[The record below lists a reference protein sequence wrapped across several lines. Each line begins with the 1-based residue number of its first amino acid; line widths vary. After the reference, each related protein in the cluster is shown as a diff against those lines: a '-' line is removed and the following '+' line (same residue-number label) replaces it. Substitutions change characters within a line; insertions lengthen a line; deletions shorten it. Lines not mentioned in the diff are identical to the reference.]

1 MKHTFVTKLIQE
13 EGKDATGF
21 NIPSK
26 IVEALNGG
34 KRPAVKVVIND
45 NYAYQST
52 LAAYGDVYM
61 LPLSKQRRKEAKVEA
76 GDEVTLSLEL
86 DTEERTVEV
95 PEYLQDELRKH
106 ELEVVFNALAYS
118 KRKEFVRQVESAKA
132 EATRQKRLAQ
142 IIHSLQAR

>member
-1 MKHTFVTKLIQE
+1 MKHTFMTKLIQE

-21 NIPSK
+21 NIPSEVVK
-26 IVEALNGG
+26 ALNGG

-61 LPLSKQRRKEAKVEA
+61 LPLSKQRRKEASVEA

-86 DTEERTVEV
+86 DTEPRTVEV
-95 PEYLQDELRKH
+95 PGYLQDELRKH
-106 ELEVVFNALAYS
+106 DFEAVFDALPYS

-132 EATRQKRLAQ
+132 EATRQKRLAK
-142 IIHSLQAR
+142 IIDSLQDR